1 MQGRYIEHRALRAFG
16 TNERITSVTS
26 FRPRDSAVKDDTVL
40 TTVRGISHLK
50 ELYQQYTEYRFEM
63 LQDRLQDM
71 GRKMRDRTRANR
83 EYDTVAVKQFIR
95 QQIDFLSAMDREI
108 IDDDK
113 VKRGYIG
120 NGHLISDEIKERSKK
135 LGIYDDD
142 DSL

>member
-1 MQGRYIEHRALRAFG
+1 M
-16 TNERITSVTS
+16 
-26 FRPRDSAVKDDTVL
+26 L
-40 TTVRGISHLK
+40 TTVRGVSHLK

-83 EYDTVAVKQFIR
+83 EYDTAAVKQFIR

-113 VKRGYIG
+113 VRRGYIG
-120 NGHLISDEIKERSKK
+120 DEHLISDEIKERSKK
-135 LGIYDDD
+135 LGTYAYET
-142 DSL
+142 L